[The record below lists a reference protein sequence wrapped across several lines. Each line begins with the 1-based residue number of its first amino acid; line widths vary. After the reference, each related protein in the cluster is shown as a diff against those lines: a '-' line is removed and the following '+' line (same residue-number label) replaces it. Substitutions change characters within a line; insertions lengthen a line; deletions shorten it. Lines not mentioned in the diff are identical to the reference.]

1 MDTTLYNFLQPPS
14 ARDDVEELK
23 HQERVRFAAMYVL
36 PLLPPE
42 LHPYCDCDS
51 AEYQVRVTLPGHAE
65 FIVYG
70 PGSGETQLTFYAAGA
85 PWADLPSALQAAREQ
100 AATMAQMA
108 N

>member
-1 MDTTLYNFLQPPS
+1 MDTTLHNFLQPSS
-14 ARDDVEELK
+14 ALDDVEELK
-23 HQERVRFAAMYVL
+23 HQERARFATMYVL

-65 FIVYG
+65 FIVYSPAQG
-70 PGSGETQLTFYAAGA
+70 KEHLTFYAAGS

-100 AATMAQMA
+100 AITFAQIA

>member
-1 MDTTLYNFLQPPS
+1 MDTTLFNFLQS
-14 ARDDVEELK
+14 SSVLDNAEELK
-23 HQERVRFAAMYVL
+23 HQERLRFAAMYVL
-36 PLLPPE
+36 PLLPTE

-65 FIVYG
+65 FIVYSPAQG
-70 PGSGETQLTFYAAGA
+70 KEHLTFYAAGS